1 MKRFLTYD
9 LETTFLQKGQKRS
22 AQSLL
27 EIALKTADKHYQ
39 RLVNPCSTY
48 STGEELIQNLEE
60 MKQHP
65 EATLRFWSK
74 LLVEKKC
81 LPSNI
86 KRAQINTQADAISKL
101 LVRSDLAKK
110 HSKDSNY
117 NIYKWLYALEKHNDM
132 TAMAEMYVKKYN
144 IQQRPKSPIFVTTKE
159 ALTGALVFGIDHTWI
174 AHNGKSFDM
183 PIVKGNCQRND
194 IKCEV
199 EFEDSLHMFR
209 RNIKT
214 DSYSQ
219 PLLYRSIFGKG
230 YKAHHALD
238 DAKALYELLE
248 HVAKEKNTEVLELF
262 KVKKL
267 PNKIKIQSDLLNI
280 KGVGTKTAL
289 KFIQKG
295 IRNRKQLD
303 QWVQDHDKDEFL
315 ETFNDLYRYKKLA
328 ETLYEA
334 EV

>member
-1 MKRFLTYD
+1 MKSFLTYD

-39 RLVNPCSTY
+39 RLVNPCSEY
-48 STGEELIQNLEE
+48 NTGEELIQNLEE

-86 KRAQINTQADAISKL
+86 KRAQIIKQADAISKL
-101 LVRSDLAKK
+101 LVRSDLARKQDGK
-110 HSKDSNY
+110 
-117 NIYKWLYALEKHNDM
+117 YKTEEWLFALETHGDKLE
-132 TAMAEMYVKKYN
+132 AAETFLIEHEVDT
-144 IQQRPKSPIFVTTKE
+144 PKSPIFYSTKE
-159 ALTGALVFGIDHTWI
+159 ALTGALAFGLNYTWI

-183 PIVKGNCQRND
+183 PIVKGNCERNE

-199 EFEDSLHMFR
+199 DFEDSLPMFR
-209 RNIKT
+209 RNIEN

-238 DAKALYELLE
+238 DAEALYKLLE
-248 HVAKEKNTEVLELF
+248 HTAKEKNKEVLELF

-267 PNKIKIQSDLLNI
+267 PRKIKIQSDLMKI
-280 KGVGTKTAL
+280 KGVGPKTAL
-289 KFIQKG
+289 KFTQKG

-303 QWVQDHDKDEFL
+303 EWIQAHNKDEFL
-315 ETFNDLYRYKKLA
+315 ETFNTLYRYKKLA

>member
-22 AQSLL
+22 AQSML
-27 EIALKTADKHYQ
+27 EIALKTTDKHYQ

-48 STGEELIQNLEE
+48 NTGEELIRNLQE
-60 MKQHP
+60 MKQRP
-65 EATLRFWSK
+65 EPTLRFWSK

-86 KRAQINTQADAISKL
+86 KRAQTDTQAEAISKL
-101 LVRSDLAKK
+101 LVRSDIARKNK
-110 HSKDSNY
+110 GKY
-117 NIYKWLYALEKHNDM
+117 NTQEWLYALETHNDKLEV
-132 TAMAEMYVKKYN
+132 AETFLNEHQVDT
-144 IQQRPKSPIFVTTKE
+144 PKSPIFYNTKE
-159 ALTGALVFGIDHTWI
+159 ALTGALAFGLNYTWI

-183 PIVKGNCQRND
+183 PIVKGNCQRNG

-238 DAKALYELLE
+238 DAEALYELLE

-267 PNKIKIQSDLLNI
+267 PRKIKIQSDLLNI

-303 QWVQDHDKDEFL
+303 QWVQDHDRDEFL

>member
-9 LETTFLQKGQKRS
+9 LETTFLQKGQKRA
-22 AQSLL
+22 AQSML

-39 RLVNPCSTY
+39 KLVNPCSTY
-48 STGEELIQNLEE
+48 GTGKELIQNLEE

-86 KRAQINTQADAISKL
+86 KRAQTDTQAEAISKL
-101 LVRSDLAKK
+101 LVRSDLARKNK
-110 HSKDSNY
+110 GKY
-117 NIYKWLYALEKHNDM
+117 NTQEWLYALETHNDKLEV
-132 TAMAEMYVKKYN
+132 AETFLNEHQVDT
-144 IQQRPKSPIFVTTKE
+144 PKSPIFYNTKE
-159 ALTGALVFGIDHTWI
+159 ALTGALVFGMDHTWI

-183 PIVKGNCQRND
+183 PIVKGNCQRNG

-238 DAKALYELLE
+238 DAEALYELLE

-267 PNKIKIQSDLLNI
+267 PRKIKIQSDLLNI

-303 QWVQDHDKDEFL
+303 QWVQDHDRDEFL